1 MIKNYPLEW
10 LETLILQTL
19 NAADKK
25 IMSISEQDLSL
36 LCQDVLN
43 ESNKIQVQI
52 KNEVF
57 AAQNKRQIR
66 LLINKYYSCFV
77 FLKDHLMQKRRNE
90 ILKSDRQSKIID
102 TALSSLDE
110 LLFFT
115 ETRFTDFL
123 SLDQRVSLSYVLVF
137 RKEIL
142 LRLKEL
148 KDKKKANE
156 KNSQIIEI
164 VFAALSDSVLNESQC
179 MITYRKMFYQKTLLK
194 QLETVTDMQECA
206 GVFWGIDRVL
216 IEMNFNDH
224 RYINYLIDQIQQFI
238 VSQDSLID
246 QLIALSHYYKEF
258 SQLPSNKKISFC
270 PDRENIKDFLEN
282 WLGQEIVYLEK
293 KLELS
298 LKTNSADLKALG
310 YKTLLNDKIECD
322 LSADQ
327 IALILRATDE
337 SRVIK
342 ARSMN
347 YFFKMIVPHLSTPF
361 KKDLSYHSVRSKSY
375 TPEDRDKEIT
385 IQTLERIIKK
395 IKSY

>member
-115 ETRFTDFL
+115 ETRFADFL

-194 QLETVTDMQECA
+194 QLETVTDMQEPA

-224 RYINYLIDQIQQFI
+224 RYINYFIYQIQQFI
-238 VSQDSLID
+238 ASQDSLID

-337 SRVIK
+337 ARVIK

-361 KKDLSYHSVRSKSY
+361 KKELSYHSVRSKSY

>member
-66 LLINKYYSCFV
+66 LLIKKYYSCFV
-77 FLKDHLMQKRRNE
+77 FLTDHLMQKRRNE

-148 KDKKKANE
+148 KDKKANE
-156 KNSQIIEI
+156 KNRQIIEI

-224 RYINYLIDQIQQFI
+224 RYINYFIYQIQQFI
-238 VSQDSLID
+238 ASQDSLID

>member
-148 KDKKKANE
+148 KDKKANE
-156 KNSQIIEI
+156 KNRQIIEI

-194 QLETVTDMQECA
+194 QLETVTDMQEPA

-224 RYINYLIDQIQQFI
+224 RYINYFIYQIQQFI
-238 VSQDSLID
+238 ASQDSLID

-298 LKTNSADLKALG
+298 LKTNSAELKALG
-310 YKTLLNDKIECD
+310 HKTLLNDKIECD

-337 SRVIK
+337 ARVVK

-361 KKDLSYHSVRSKSY
+361 KKELSYHSVRSKSY

-385 IQTLERIIKK
+385 IHTLERIIKK